1 MHDETCER
9 RNILGTDKG
18 SIWSWQA
25 LKDIPWLEIWAKME
39 SQSSND
45 SLQAKILAG
54 SSACCFDVRGLTTDN
69 RGYQKIT
76 FPLTEK
82 LASREI
88 KCHIHASQKQR
99 PI

>member
-39 SQSSND
+39 
-45 SLQAKILAG
+45 G
-54 SSACCFDVRGLTTDN
+54 
-69 RGYQKIT
+69 
-76 FPLTEK
+76 
-82 LASREI
+82 
-88 KCHIHASQKQR
+88 
-99 PI
+99 